1 MGRTAARQERTPF
14 PAPQHVEPTQPATT
28 EHGHTATTQ
37 TQDAQSVPAPQ
48 QKTEPKQPTSLEEA
62 VRLRAYELYLERGA
76 IPGDEVRDWL
86 QAERELLTN

>member
-1 MGRTAARQERTPF
+1 MGRTTARQQPTPF
-14 PAPQHVEPTQPATT
+14 LAPQNVELKQPITT
-28 EHGHTATTQ
+28 EDGQTANTQ
-37 TQDAQSVPAPQ
+37 HENSFPAAQ
-48 QKTEPKQPTSLEEA
+48 KLEPKRPTTIEEE